1 MSHKILRSSSVLLAS
16 MIATAAMAQTPSQPT
31 DPPRSGSTMP
41 QTSPQTTERSSSHPT
56 AATRQ
61 PLTAQSFANQAAVIG
76 KAEIELGQLALKNSK
91 DADVQK
97 LAQRM
102 ITDHTNADKQLKS
115 IAGMQSITL
124 PKQLDAEHQA
134 LKDKLSKLK
143 GEEFDREYS
152 KAMAE
157 GHDKAVTLFEAA
169 TRDAQLPT
177 DLKQFASATLP
188 TLKEHREMAH
198 SVKDGESISSHGDHT
213 RS

>member
-1 MSHKILRSSSVLLAS
+1 MSNKILLSSSVLLAS
-16 MIATAAMAQTPSQPT
+16 VMATAVMAQTPPQPT
-31 DPPRSGSTMP
+31 DPPRSGSSTM
-41 QTSPQTTERSSSHPT
+41 PQTTERSSSHPT

-61 PLTAQSFANQAAVIG
+61 PLTAQSFASQAAVIG

-134 LKDKLSKLK
+134 LKDKLTKLK
-143 GEEFDREYS
+143 GEEFDREYA

-169 TRDAQLPT
+169 TRDAQLPS

-198 SVKDGESISSHGDHT
+198 SVKDGESVGSHDGHT